1 MGTIQKMTNH
11 TSSSSDIDVAHNALD
26 LEIKGLQALRDSL
39 GQDFLK
45 AIDIIQNMKDDGRG
59 RLIVSGIGKSGHVA
73 RKITATMASTGTPS
87 YFIHPAE
94 ASHGDLG
101 MISEHDVVLLLS
113 NSGENAELTDMIAY
127 TRRFSIPLIALTS
140 NPEGALAKHASVA
153 LVMPKMA
160 EACPNGLAPTT
171 STTMM
176 IAYGDALAI
185 ALLQRMNLTPDQFRV
200 FHPGGKLGQK
210 LRKVSDVM
218 VKGADVPFVN
228 MGTTMDQA
236 LIALSEKNLG
246 SVIIID
252 EQKNLKGIITDGDLK
267 RHMRPDLL
275 SQKVDDIM
283 SKSPRFIF
291 EDQLAV
297 EAVDIMIKK
306 PTTPITSLVVCDQS
320 QKVVGLLR
328 LQDLLKLGIV

>member
-1 MGTIQKMTNH
+1 MTKAQFAMNE
-11 TSSSSDIDVAHNALD
+11 TYNNDIAVAQNALD
-26 LEIKGLQALRDSL
+26 LEIKGLSALKDSL
-39 GQDFLK
+39 GHDFLT
-45 AIDIIQNMKDDGRG
+45 AIDAIQKMKDDGRG

-73 RKITATMASTGTPS
+73 RKIAATLASTGTPS
-87 YFIHPAE
+87 YYIHPAE

-127 TRRFSIPLIALTS
+127 ARRFSIPLIALTS
-140 NPEGALAKHASVA
+140 NENGALAKHSNIA

-176 IAYGDALAI
+176 MAYGDALAI

-210 LRKVSDVM
+210 LRRVIDVM
-218 VKGADVPFVN
+218 VKGDEVPFVKL
-228 MGTTMDQA
+228 GVTMDQA
-236 LIALSEKNLG
+236 LITLSEKNMG
-246 SVIIID
+246 SVIIVD
-252 EQKNLKGIITDGDLK
+252 DAHHLKGIITDGDLK

-275 SQKVDDIM
+275 SQKVDDVM
-283 SKSPRFIF
+283 TKSPRFIV
-291 EDQLAV
+291 EDKLAV
-297 EAVDIMIKK
+297 EAVDIMIKQPK
-306 PTTPITSLVVCDQS
+306 TPITSLVVCNEAG
-320 QKVVGLLR
+320 KATGLLR
-328 LQDLLKLGIV
+328 IQDLLKLGIV

>member
-1 MGTIQKMTNH
+1 MTKAQIVTNE
-11 TSSSSDIDVAHNALD
+11 TYNNDIAVAQNALD
-26 LEIKGLQALRDSL
+26 LEIKGLNALKESL
-39 GQDFLK
+39 SHDFLK
-45 AIDIIQNMKDDGRG
+45 ALDTIQKMKDDGRG
-59 RLIVSGIGKSGHVA
+59 RLIISGIGKSGHVA
-73 RKITATMASTGTPS
+73 RKIAATMASTGTPS

-140 NPEGALAKHASVA
+140 NPEGALAKHATVA

-176 IAYGDALAI
+176 IAYGDALAV

-210 LRKVSDVM
+210 LRLVIDVM
-218 VKGADVPFVN
+218 VKGNDVPFVKS
-228 MGTTMDQA
+228 GATMDQA
-236 LIALSEKNLG
+236 LITLSEKNMG
-246 SVIIID
+246 SVIIVD
-252 EQKNLKGIITDGDLK
+252 DAHNLKGIITDGDLK

-275 SQKVDDIM
+275 SQRVDDVM
-283 SKSPRFIF
+283 TKSPRFIVQ
-291 EDQLAV
+291 DKLAV
-297 EAVDIMIKK
+297 EAVDIMIKQPK
-306 PTTPITSLVVCDQS
+306 TPITSLVVCDAAGM
-320 QKVVGLLR
+320 VTGLLR
-328 LQDLLKLGIV
+328 IQDLLKLGIV